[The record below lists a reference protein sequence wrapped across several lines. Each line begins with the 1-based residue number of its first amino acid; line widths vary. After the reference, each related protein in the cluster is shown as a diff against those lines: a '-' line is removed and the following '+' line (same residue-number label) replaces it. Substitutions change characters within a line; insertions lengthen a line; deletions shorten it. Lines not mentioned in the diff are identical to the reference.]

1 MRRLEE
7 LHFINSYARL
17 PAGFHSRIQPQ
28 PLAAP
33 RLAASNPQ
41 AAALIDLSPEELARP
56 QFSACLNGEW
66 LPPGA
71 EPLAAVYAGHQ
82 FGQYVPQLGDGR
94 AILLGE
100 VEAESGR
107 WELQL
112 KGAGITPYSRRG
124 DGRAVL
130 RSTIREYLCSEAM
143 HGLGIPT
150 TRALA
155 LIDSEEE
162 VYRESIERGAVLLR
176 MAPSHLRFGHFEFF
190 YYRNDPE
197 ALRIL
202 GDYALR
208 EHFPHLLGEAH
219 PFMRLFEEVTART
232 AELMAHW
239 QLVGFAHGV
248 MNTDNMSLLG
258 LTIDYGPFGFLDAYD
273 PDHICNHSDV
283 AGRYA
288 FGAQPRVGGWNLSR
302 LGQALMPLFEGEPGE
317 AAERANAALKG
328 YESAFQRAYA
338 EGMNAKL
345 GLISLREGDGELA
358 KRLLRQMHADRV
370 DYTRLFRALGALRL
384 EAPESDGPLRDQFLN
399 REAFDAWAADYRAR
413 LRAEGSEDAQR
424 RAAMDAVNPKYILR
438 NHLAQRAIELAEQE
452 RDYTEIE
459 RLHQLLQRPFDEQPA
474 MEAYAAEPPEWAEE
488 LAISCSS

>member
-1 MRRLEE
+1 MVMRRLEE

-17 PAGFHSRIQPQ
+17 PDGFHSRLRPQ

-33 RLAASNPQ
+33 RLAAVNPA
-41 AAALIDLSPEELARP
+41 AAALIGLSPEELERP
-56 QFSACLNGEW
+56 EFTACLNGEW

-82 FGQYVPQLGDGR
+82 FGQFVPQLGDGR
-94 AILLGE
+94 ALLLGE
-100 VEAESGR
+100 VQGEGGR

-112 KGAGITPYSRRG
+112 KGSGITPYSRSG

-150 TRALA
+150 TRALG
-155 LIDSEEE
+155 LIDSEEP
-162 VYRESIERGAVLLR
+162 VYRESVERGAVLLR

-190 YYRNDPE
+190 YYRQAWDE
-197 ALRIL
+197 LRTL

-208 EHFPHLLGEAH
+208 EHFPHLVGEAD
-219 PFMRLFEEVTART
+219 PFMRLFEEVIAGT
-232 AELMAHW
+232 AELMARW

-273 PDHICNHSDV
+273 PGHIGNHSDTI
-283 AGRYA
+283 GRYA
-288 FGAQPRVGGWNLSR
+288 FDQQPRIGGWNLSR
-302 LGQALMPLFEGEPGE
+302 LGQALMPLFEGEAAE
-317 AAERANAALKG
+317 AAARANAALEA
-328 YESAFQRAYA
+328 YEPAFQRAYA

-345 GLISLREGDGELA
+345 GLAERREGDGDLA
-358 KRLLRQMHADRV
+358 KRLLSLMQAERL
-370 DYTRLFRALGALRL
+370 DYTRTFRALAGNEAPHESLAAWHQEYRQRL
-384 EAPESDGPLRDQFLN
+384 ELEGRD
-399 REAFDAWAADYRAR
+399 DAA
-413 LRAEGSEDAQR
+413 R
-424 RAAMDAVNPKYILR
+424 RAAMNAVNPVYVLR
-438 NHLAQRAIELAEQE
+438 NHLAQRAIELAERE
-452 RDYTEIE
+452 RDYSEIE
-459 RLHQLLQRPFDEQPA
+459 RLHRLLQHPFDEQPG
-474 MEAYAAEPPEWAEE
+474 MEAYAEEPPEWAEE